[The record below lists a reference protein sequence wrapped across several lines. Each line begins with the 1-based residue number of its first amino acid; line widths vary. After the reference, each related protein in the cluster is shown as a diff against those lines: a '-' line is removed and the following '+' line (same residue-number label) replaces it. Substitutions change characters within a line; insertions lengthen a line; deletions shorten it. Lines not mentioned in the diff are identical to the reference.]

1 MELDLVGR
9 APEGLSRRARSLLGG
24 HCVRVDVTPVESNR
38 AWWLERGIPP
48 EQIDRM
54 AAFQDRW
61 GGLLLPPSQQYEGGP
76 KYFDPDVPEEDADGW
91 WFEAGMQ
98 RASVDFSFMIGPD
111 DSFGIHA
118 RRWTPLHASV
128 DGWVESVAL
137 AYHARMWSRS
147 VTRVAGDDV
156 DALPLADCD
165 AVPEV
170 RGLADTWWRGEDLL
184 VALHTGE
191 ALCRDAPGA
200 RTAYVYSGLDTWGL
214 DV

>member
-1 MELDLVGR
+1 MELNLVGR

-24 HCVRVDVTPVESNR
+24 HCVRVDVPPVESNR
-38 AWWLERGIPP
+38 SWWLERGIPA

-61 GGLLLPPSQQYEGGP
+61 GGLLLPPSPQYEGGP

-118 RRWTPLHASV
+118 GRWTPLHASV

-137 AYHARMWSRS
+137 TYHARMWSSRM
-147 VTRVAGDDV
+147 TRVTGDDV

-165 AVPEV
+165 PVPEV
-170 RGLADTWWRGEDLL
+170 QGLADTWWRGEDLL

-191 ALCRDAPGA
+191 ALCRDFPGA
-200 RTAYVYSGLDTWGL
+200 RTAWVYSGLDPWGL